1 MVYEIRE
8 NFFDTETQKNINTR
22 VYDPELPLDNDYDGH
37 DLENYVPT
45 TLVTYMGPERFYP
58 AILKKYLNGEE
69 FEMTVD
75 VLADLFVYE
84 GVECSRE
91 ILVKALSQD
100 DLDLTLGEQTV
111 AFDVDEEED
120 EEVDLMIPDP
130 SNFIP
135 REEVLYKSLVKKIGD
150 EFPKYKDYFPYFAV
164 IRSMDTWDFD
174 TFHKSEKE
182 HTTFVYF
189 TNLEFD
195 IDRRGSLDFLVGE
208 NDIDSILPLPNRLV
222 RYDSTSTIRHNPFV
236 HLNEKLDF
244 QRYVVE
250 LRYEVPFE

>member
-8 NFFDTETQKNINTR
+8 NFFDAETQKNINTR
-22 VYDPELPLDNDYDGH
+22 AYDPELPLDNDFEGKDI
-37 DLENYVPT
+37 ESYVPT

-58 AILKKYLNGEE
+58 VILKKYLDGEE
-69 FEMTVD
+69 FEMSIELLV
-75 VLADLFVYE
+75 DLFEYE
-84 GVECSRE
+84 GVDCPRE
-91 ILVKALSQD
+91 KLVAALSQD
-100 DLDLTLGEQTV
+100 DLDLSLEQRV
-111 AFDVDEEED
+111 AFDVDDNED
-120 EEVDLMIPDP
+120 VEVDLEIPDP

-164 IRSMDTWDFD
+164 IRSMDSWDFD
-174 TFHKSEKE
+174 TFHKSDKE

-189 TNLEFD
+189 TNLEYD

-208 NDIDSILPLPNRLV
+208 NDVDSILPLPNRLV

-236 HLNEKLDF
+236 HLEEKPDF
-244 QRYVVE
+244 QKYVIE